1 MKRFRT
7 TGVCNPN
14 IQYMVDISDKVRE
27 AKKLVEN
34 NEYFIINRPRQYGK
48 TTLLFA
54 LKKELLKDYLVI
66 SISFEGIGDIA
77 FSDEEKFV
85 KEFINLI
92 DEKLD
97 FIDED
102 LNKIFRNL
110 SLEVSTLPGLSRLIS
125 KFIKRL
131 NKEVI
136 LIIDE
141 VDKSSNNQLFL
152 SFLGML
158 RNKYLQ
164 RSEGEGITFKSVI
177 LAGVY
182 DIKNLKIKLR
192 PNEERKLN
200 EYKRDRKIELE
211 IDKVVNF
218 IYFYTS
224 GYPFLVSRLCQIIDE
239 DLKASWNEENMIKA
253 VKLLL
258 NEKNTLFDDLIKNI
272 ENNSDLKEYVL
283 DIIMNG
289 ARNTFN
295 MLNPTIN
302 LGLMFGYFKNE
313 DNMVAISNRIFS
325 QILYNYFSSLL
336 ENNNIMKKY
345 NFKSDFIYGN
355 GLNVEKILLRFQK
368 FMKEEYSSKNENF
381 LETHGRMLFLAFLTP
396 IINGVGFA
404 FKEVQISEE
413 KRLDVVITYNSN
425 KYIIEL
431 KIWHGEEYHEKG
443 LNQLVDYLNINEE
456 NKGYLLIFN
465 FNKNKEYKKE
475 KIVLDNKDILAVY
488 V

>member
-14 IQYMVDISDKVRE
+14 IQYMVDISDKVRQ

-102 LNKIFRNL
+102 LNEIFRNL

-164 RSEGEGITFKSVI
+164 RSEGEGITFKSII

-192 PNEERKLN
+192 PNEERKYNSPWNIAVPFNIDMSLSKDGIKNMLN
-200 EYKRDRKIELE
+200 EYKRDRKIELDL
-211 IDKVVNF
+211 DKVVNF

-295 MLNPTIN
+295 MLNPTIY

-313 DNMVAISNRIFS
+313 DNMVAI
-325 QILYNYFSSLL
+325 
-336 ENNNIMKKY
+336 
-345 NFKSDFIYGN
+345 
-355 GLNVEKILLRFQK
+355 
-368 FMKEEYSSKNENF
+368 
-381 LETHGRMLFLAFLTP
+381 
-396 IINGVGFA
+396 
-404 FKEVQISEE
+404 
-413 KRLDVVITYNSN
+413 
-425 KYIIEL
+425 
-431 KIWHGEEYHEKG
+431 
-443 LNQLVDYLNINEE
+443 
-456 NKGYLLIFN
+456 
-465 FNKNKEYKKE
+465 
-475 KIVLDNKDILAVY
+475 
-488 V
+488 